1 MRKPGL
7 KIWSNVN
14 YHDEAMQLLRE
25 GTKEHQLIHTPE
37 KDNGAASLAKADIAF
52 GQPDV
57 EVLKQSPNLLW
68 VHLDS
73 AGYEKFDN
81 KEMRVTLG
89 ARGTMITSSSSVFD
103 DPCAQHLLA
112 MILSLARR
120 IPHAFENQRNDHSW
134 PMKELRAESFLLNGQ
149 TALLLGFGAISRRLA
164 ELLAPLRM
172 NLIAVRRSPS
182 GIEPIR
188 TVKESDIEKYLPL
201 ADHVI
206 NTLPANSSTFK
217 FINTARIKSMKA
229 GAIFYNIG
237 RGSTVDQE
245 ALLDALQSGYLAGAY
260 LDVTDPEP
268 LPPEHPLWIAP
279 NCFITPHTAGGHF
292 DEQQELVRHVLEN
305 LRRFTSGE
313 DLIDR
318 II

>member
-1 MRKPGL
+1 MRKPAL

-14 YHDEAMQLLRE
+14 YHDDAMQLLRE
-25 GTKEHQLIHTPE
+25 GTKEHQLIHAPE
-37 KDNGAASLAKADIAF
+37 KDNEAALLAKADIAF

-57 EVLKQSPNLLW
+57 EALKQSRNMLW
-68 VHLDS
+68 IHLDS
-73 AGYEKFDN
+73 AGYERFDN
-81 KEMRVTLG
+81 EEMRVALG
-89 ARGTMITSSSSVFD
+89 ARGAMMTSSSSVFD

-134 PMKELRAESFLLNGQ
+134 PMVELRAESFLLNGQ

-172 NLIAVRRSPS
+172 NLIAVRRAPS
-182 GIEPIR
+182 GNEPIR
-188 TVKESDIEKYLPL
+188 TIKEGEIEKYLPL

-206 NTLPANSSTFK
+206 NTLPANPSTFK
-217 FINTARIKSMKA
+217 FINAAKINSMKA
-229 GAIFYNIG
+229 GAILYNIG

-245 ALLDALQSGYLAGAY
+245 ALIDALRSGRLAAAY

-292 DEQQELVRHVLEN
+292 DEKQDLVRHFLEN